1 MITSASK
8 GKSNANSHV
17 CYKVLFEHIK
27 TTRNKFT
34 SPKISIQYV
43 TCFFCELPIFIY
55 KNTYM
60 SKIIYMMSV

>member
-27 TTRNKFT
+27 TTGNKFT

-43 TCFFCELPIFIY
+43 TCFSASYQYLYIKIHICLRLFI
-55 KNTYM
+55 
-60 SKIIYMMSV
+60 